1 MEAYR
6 SGHNGLDSKSS
17 NPVKGTVGSNPT
29 ASATSE
35 QAISSLLRFFFG
47 KIGVHSR
54 RCSSFSAKGH
64 VRAACCCVRPLG
76 ASALTTARCRRQIL
90 AGASTARGISLCKP
104 LRGFRCGGAV
114 EHARQPWRFCCTHSF
129 SPNSKNEWK
138 PGCNLN
144 ESVRITAVFFYTK
157 ALFMGFFDVLGGRQP
172 DSVAANA

>member
-1 MEAYR
+1 MERFTERFENMVFGGENARCYTDLY
-6 SGHNGLDSKSS
+6 GNLYGAHFSKSS

-47 KIGVHSR
+47 KIGAYPR

-90 AGASTARGISLCKP
+90 AGASTARGISFMQAAPRLP
-104 LRGFRCGGAV
+104 LRR
-114 EHARQPWRFCCTHSF
+114 
-129 SPNSKNEWK
+129 
-138 PGCNLN
+138 
-144 ESVRITAVFFYTK
+144 
-157 ALFMGFFDVLGGRQP
+157 GGRTCKTALAVLLHTFFL
-172 DSVAANA
+172 SEL

>member
-1 MEAYR
+1 MVEYAPQCLMEAYR

-90 AGASTARGISLCKP
+90 AGASTARGISFMQAAPRLLLRRGDRTCKTA
-104 LRGFRCGGAV
+104 LAV
-114 EHARQPWRFCCTHSF
+114 LLHT
-129 SPNSKNEWK
+129 
-138 PGCNLN
+138 
-144 ESVRITAVFFYTK
+144 FF
-157 ALFMGFFDVLGGRQP
+157 LSEL
-172 DSVAANA
+172 